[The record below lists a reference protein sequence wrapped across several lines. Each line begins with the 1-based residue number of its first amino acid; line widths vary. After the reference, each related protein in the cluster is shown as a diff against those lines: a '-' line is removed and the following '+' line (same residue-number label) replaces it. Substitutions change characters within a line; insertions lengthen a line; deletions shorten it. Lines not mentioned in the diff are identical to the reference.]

1 MITGILSLITQEVN
15 NAQTR
20 AKFKE
25 QLAILERILT
35 LSGRKSKFFT
45 NYCLKIARNRMKK
58 AIIEWYNAFKMYN
71 IAINIIEIRQNVSL
85 L

>member
-1 MITGILSLITQEVN
+1 MATK
-15 NAQTR
+15 NAVFMR
-20 AKFKE
+20 IVAFCKRL

>member
-1 MITGILSLITQEVN
+1 MHKQE
-15 NAQTR
+15 
-20 AKFKE
+20 
-25 QLAILERILT
+25 
-35 LSGRKSKFFT
+35 SKIQRTISNIREDIDIKWEKIKVFT

-58 AIIEWYNAFKMYN
+58 AIIEWYNAFKMYK

>member
-1 MITGILSLITQEVN
+1 MVTK
-15 NAQTR
+15 NAVFMR
-20 AKFKE
+20 SVAFRKRL

-71 IAINIIEIRQNVSL
+71 IVINIIEIRQNVSL

>member
-1 MITGILSLITQEVN
+1 MKIEEMNIRLQIK
-15 NAQTR
+15 R
-20 AKFKE
+20 IKKKFCNFFK
-25 QLAILERILT
+25 ILERILT
-35 LSGRKSKFFT
+35 LSGRESKFFT

>member
-1 MITGILSLITQEVN
+1 MITGILSLIIQEVN

-20 AKFKE
+20 EKFKE

>member
-1 MITGILSLITQEVN
+1 FGNKKCRIYAACGVL
-15 NAQTR
+15 QTP
-20 AKFKE
+20 K
-25 QLAILERILT
+25 LAILERILT

>member
-1 MITGILSLITQEVN
+1 MHKQESKI
-15 NAQTR
+15 QRTI
-20 AKFKE
+20 
-25 QLAILERILT
+25 AILERILT

-71 IAINIIEIRQNVSL
+71 IVINIIEIRQNVSL

>member
-1 MITGILSLITQEVN
+1 M
-15 NAQTR
+15 
-20 AKFKE
+20 KE
-25 QLAILERILT
+25 QVAILERILT